1 MGNSVKRRVFGAV
14 VLGLALA
21 IVPRFELW
29 ADQTKTISS
38 VQVQTDD
45 GVTRVVL
52 AGAKDVMYTAFLAE
66 NPRRLILD
74 LPNVLFDGVETPI
87 RVDDGIV
94 TDVVLGSF
102 GDAGLPSSVARVSIG
117 LSAISEYE
125 VVPQAEQLVVTLTSG
140 APAAASEAPQ
150 AGSMQMAAA
159 QGLTP
164 EQAMPQAP
172 MREADGHTATPE
184 SEEAAPE
191 SPEAE
196 VANEADPGDPA
207 VHAGADDSADTADT
221 ADAATSADTV
231 GETTAK
237 ASRIVEVK
245 ASGDSVEVRAEGPI
259 DNVDSFVLENPDRI
273 VIDLW
278 GAKNGVP
285 HASQPIQQGSVERIR
300 IGEHPDKVRVVLD
313 LRVPVE
319 THVVAPTSNGVRIE
333 IEAASTTV
341 ESDSSVAQD
350 DTVPAAP
357 AEESFENEPGT
368 IEVRESEA
376 VEVRESESIEMRDSA
391 AAESDASEM
400 AENESGSER
409 EPGALV
415 EVESVHFES
424 MPEVDRVVVTLTHK
438 TEAILAQPDA
448 MTVIVD
454 LPGVLISAEN
464 ERRVDTREFSG
475 PVEVF
480 SAFRSPEIPGKNLR
494 VVMRRRGTTT
504 PRLEWD
510 GPQLRIEVPR
520 PQFSSASEAASTATA
535 PGAEPAAAEPTDGAA
550 SYAASPGSEI
560 VPAALPASRDELYGG
575 PADPASIDVLEE
587 GGFSG
592 DKVYRGRRISL
603 DFKDA
608 NVGNILRLIAEVSDL
623 NIIAG
628 EEVAGNV
635 TIRMVDVP
643 WDQAL
648 DVVLLTKGLGFLRI
662 GNILRIAPIDVLQRE
677 EEARL
682 KERRAKEKL
691 EDLVVKLQPVNYANV
706 GEVGG
711 LVKRLLSPRG
721 TVNVDGRTSTLI
733 IKDIPTVIQEATALV
748 KAIDTATPQVL
759 IEAKIVE
766 ASLDFSRSLGARWG
780 FGWNA
785 LGSRGGAQDLRLGD
799 GSNSVVPGSGGGGLQ
814 QSNFVVANPISA
826 AIGTLTLGLLG
837 LDDHLQLDL
846 QIQAAENKNKGKVI
860 SAPRV
865 VTLDNREA
873 VIQQGVAIAF
883 VAEDGDSINTS
894 FVDAVLELRVRPHIT
909 ADKSIIMQIKVS
921 RNAPQLS
928 DASGDVVGI
937 SKNETKTEAL
947 VRDGQTMVLG
957 GIYTVDK
964 GRGHTKMPF
973 LADIPILGVAF
984 RNSTHTDI
992 RRELLVFVT
1001 PRIVEGLPGS

>member
-1 MGNSVKRRVFGAV
+1 MGNSVKGRVFGAI

-21 IVPRFELW
+21 VVPRFELW

-66 NPRRLILD
+66 DPHRLILD

-117 LSAISEYE
+117 LSATSEYE
-125 VVPQAEQLVVTLTSG
+125 VLPQAEQLVVTLTSG
-140 APAAASEAPQ
+140 VPAAASEAPQ
-150 AGSMQMAAA
+150 AGSMPMAAA
-159 QGLTP
+159 QKLTP

-172 MREADGHTATPE
+172 MHEADGHSATSESEAAAPATPE
-184 SEEAAPE
+184 ADAA
-191 SPEAE
+191 
-196 VANEADPGDPA
+196 NQADPGDSA
-207 VHAGADDSADTADT
+207 AHAGAEDSADASGTAEM
-221 ADAATSADTV
+221 AE
-231 GETTAK
+231 ETTAK
-237 ASRIVEVK
+237 ASRIIDVK
-245 ASGDSVEVRAEGPI
+245 ASGDSVEVSSEGPI

-278 GAKNGVP
+278 GAKNGVSR
-285 HASQPIQQGSVERIR
+285 ASQPIQHGSVERIR
-300 IGEHPDKVRVVLD
+300 VGEHPDKVRVVLD

-319 THVVAPTSNGVRIE
+319 THVVAPTSNGVRVE

-341 ESDSSVAQD
+341 EGDNSVAQD

-357 AEESFENEPGT
+357 AEESFENEPAT

-376 VEVRESESIEMRDSA
+376 VEVRESESIEMRESA

-400 AENESGSER
+400 AENESGSAR
-409 EPGALV
+409 EPGAPV

-424 MPEVDRVVVTLTHK
+424 MPEVDRVVVTLTDK

-448 MTVIVD
+448 ATVIVD
-454 LPGVLISAEN
+454 LPGVMITANN

-494 VVMRRRGTTT
+494 VVMRRRGNTT
-504 PRLEWD
+504 PKLEWD

-520 PQFSSASEAASTATA
+520 PHNFASAPEAAAMATA
-535 PGAEPAAAEPTDGAA
+535 PGTEPAAAAPIDGAA
-550 SYAASPGSEI
+550 GYAASPGSEI
-560 VPAALPASRDELYGG
+560 VPAALPASKDELYGG

-608 NVGNILRLIAEVSDL
+608 NIGNILRLIAEVSDL

-706 GEVGG
+706 GEVAG
-711 LVKRLLSPRG
+711 LIKRLLSPRG

-766 ASLDFSRSLGARWG
+766 AALDFSRSLGARWG
-780 FGWNA
+780 FGYNS
-785 LGSRGGAQDLRLGD
+785 LGSQGGAQDLHLGD
-799 GSNSVVPGSGGGGLQ
+799 GSNSVVPGSGVGGIQ

-860 SAPRV
+860 SSPRV

-883 VAEDGDSINTS
+883 TAEDGDSINTS

-909 ADKSIIMQIKVS
+909 ADKSIIMDIKVS

-928 DASGDVVGI
+928 DASGAVVGI
-937 SKNETKTEAL
+937 AKNETKTEAL

-964 GRGHTKMPF
+964 GRGRTKMPF
-973 LADIPILGVAF
+973 LADIPVLGVAF

>member
-1 MGNSVKRRVFGAV
+1 

-21 IVPRFELW
+21 VVPRFELW
-29 ADQTKTISS
+29 ANQTKTISS

-66 NPRRLILD
+66 DPHRLILD

-117 LSAISEYE
+117 LSATSEYE

-140 APAAASEAPQ
+140 VPAAASEAPQ
-150 AGSMQMAAA
+150 AGSMQMATA

-172 MREADGHTATPE
+172 MRDADGHSATSE
-184 SEEAAPE
+184 SEAAAPE
-191 SPEAE
+191 TPEAD
-196 VANEADPGDPA
+196 AADQADPGDSA
-207 VHAGADDSADTADT
+207 AHAGADDSADTAN
-221 ADAATSADTV
+221 ASE
-231 GETTAK
+231 ETTAK
-237 ASRIVEVK
+237 ASRIVDVK
-245 ASGDSVEVRAEGPI
+245 ASGDNVEVRSEGPI

-278 GAKNGVP
+278 GAKNGVSS
-285 HASQPIQQGSVERIR
+285 ASQPVQQGSVERIR
-300 IGEHPDKVRVVLD
+300 VGEHPDKVRVVLD

-319 THVVAPTSNGVRIE
+319 THVVAPTSNGVRVE

-341 ESDSSVAQD
+341 ESDSTVAQD

-357 AEESFENEPGT
+357 AEESFENEPAT
-368 IEVRESEA
+368 IEVRDSEA
-376 VEVRESESIEMRDSA
+376 VEVRESESIEMREPA
-391 AAESDASEM
+391 AAASDTSEM
-400 AENESGSER
+400 ADNEMAESETDSAR
-409 EPGALV
+409 EPGAPV

-424 MPEVDRVVVTLTHK
+424 MPEVDRVVVTLTGK
-438 TEAILAQPDA
+438 TEANLVQPDA
-448 MTVIVD
+448 ATVIVD
-454 LPGVLISAEN
+454 LPGVMITPNN

-494 VVMRRRGTTT
+494 VVMRRRGNTT
-504 PRLEWD
+504 PRLDWD

-520 PQFSSASEAASTATA
+520 PHSASAPETAMTATV
-535 PGAEPAAAEPTDGAA
+535 PSSEPAAAQPTDGAA
-550 SYAASPGSEI
+550 GYAASPGSEI
-560 VPAALPASRDELYGG
+560 VPAALPAAKDELYGG

-608 NVGNILRLIAEVSDL
+608 DIGNILRLIAEVSDL

-706 GEVGG
+706 GEVAG

-780 FGWNA
+780 IGFNS
-785 LGSRGGAQDLRLGD
+785 LGSQGGAQDLHLGD
-799 GSNSVVPGSGGGGLQ
+799 GSNSVVPGSGVGGLQ

-860 SAPRV
+860 SSPRV

-883 VAEDGDSINTS
+883 TAEDGDSINTS

-909 ADKSIIMQIKVS
+909 ADKSIIMDIKVS

-928 DASGDVVGI
+928 DASGAVVGI
-937 SKNETKTEAL
+937 AKNETKTEAL

-964 GRGHTKMPF
+964 GRGRTKMPF
-973 LADIPILGVAF
+973 LADIPVLGVAF

>member
-1 MGNSVKRRVFGAV
+1 
-14 VLGLALA
+14 
-21 IVPRFELW
+21 
-29 ADQTKTISS
+29 
-38 VQVQTDD
+38 
-45 GVTRVVL
+45 
-52 AGAKDVMYTAFLAE
+52 
-66 NPRRLILD
+66 
-74 LPNVLFDGVETPI
+74 
-87 RVDDGIV
+87 
-94 TDVVLGSF
+94 
-102 GDAGLPSSVARVSIG
+102 
-117 LSAISEYE
+117 
-125 VVPQAEQLVVTLTSG
+125 
-140 APAAASEAPQ
+140 
-150 AGSMQMAAA
+150 
-159 QGLTP
+159 
-164 EQAMPQAP
+164 
-172 MREADGHTATPE
+172 
-184 SEEAAPE
+184 
-191 SPEAE
+191 
-196 VANEADPGDPA
+196 
-207 VHAGADDSADTADT
+207 
-221 ADAATSADTV
+221 
-231 GETTAK
+231 
-237 ASRIVEVK
+237 
-245 ASGDSVEVRAEGPI
+245 
-259 DNVDSFVLENPDRI
+259 
-273 VIDLW
+273 
-278 GAKNGVP
+278 
-285 HASQPIQQGSVERIR
+285 
-300 IGEHPDKVRVVLD
+300 
-313 LRVPVE
+313 
-319 THVVAPTSNGVRIE
+319 
-333 IEAASTTV
+333 
-341 ESDSSVAQD
+341 
-350 DTVPAAP
+350 
-357 AEESFENEPGT
+357 
-368 IEVRESEA
+368 
-376 VEVRESESIEMRDSA
+376 
-391 AAESDASEM
+391 
-400 AENESGSER
+400 
-409 EPGALV
+409 
-415 EVESVHFES
+415 
-424 MPEVDRVVVTLTHK
+424 
-438 TEAILAQPDA
+438 
-448 MTVIVD
+448 VIVD
-454 LPGVLISAEN
+454 LPGVLITADH

-510 GPQLRIEVPR
+510 GPQLRIVVPR
-520 PQFSSASEAASTATA
+520 PHHLASAPEAESMATA
-535 PGAEPAAAEPTDGAA
+535 PGPEPAAAADPTAGGADYA
-550 SYAASPGSEI
+550 SGPGSEI
-560 VPAALPASRDELYGG
+560 VPAALPAAKDELYGG

-608 NVGNILRLIAEVSDL
+608 DIGNILRLIAEVSDL

-706 GEVGG
+706 GEVAG

-780 FGWNA
+780 FGYNS
-785 LGSRGGAQDLRLGD
+785 LGSQGGAQDLHLGD
-799 GSNSVVPGSGGGGLQ
+799 GSNSVVPGSGVGGLQ

-837 LDDHLQLDL
+837 FDDHLQLDL

-860 SAPRV
+860 ASPRV

-883 VAEDGDSINTS
+883 TAEDGDSINTS

-909 ADKSIIMQIKVS
+909 ADKSIIMDIKVS

-928 DASGDVVGI
+928 DASGAVVGI
-937 SKNETKTEAL
+937 AKNETKTEAL

-964 GRGHTKMPF
+964 GRGRTKMPF
-973 LADIPILGVAF
+973 LADIPVLGVAF

>member
-1 MGNSVKRRVFGAV
+1 MGNSVNRRLFGAI
-14 VLGLALA
+14 VLGLVLA

-29 ADQTKTISS
+29 ADQTQTISS
-38 VQVQTDD
+38 VEVQTED

-52 AGAKDVMYTAFLAE
+52 GGAEDVMYTAFLAAD
-66 NPRRLILD
+66 PHRLILD

-87 RVDDGIV
+87 RVNDGIV

-102 GDAGLPSSVARVSIG
+102 GDTGLPSSVARVSIG
-117 LSAISEYE
+117 LAGTSEYE
-125 VVPQAEQLVVTLTSG
+125 VVPQGEELIITLTPG
-140 APAAASEAPQ
+140 APASAFKGASPSTVQ
-150 AGSMQMAAA
+150 LAAA
-159 QGLTP
+159 QGMAS
-164 EQAMPQAP
+164 ESARPQVP
-172 MREADGHTATPE
+172 KPEADAHPATPDHPA
-184 SEEAAPE
+184 AAPADPQVND
-191 SPEAE
+191 SPEASKLDSK
-196 VANEADPGDPA
+196 ASAS
-207 VHAGADDSADTADT
+207 GA
-221 ADAATSADTV
+221 
-231 GETTAK
+231 TT
-237 ASRIVEVK
+237 ASRIVDVK
-245 ASGDSVEVRAEGPI
+245 ASGDAIEVRSEGPI
-259 DNVDSFVLENPDRI
+259 DNVDSFVLEDPDRI
-273 VIDLW
+273 VIDFW
-278 GAKNGVP
+278 GAKSGIWP
-285 HASQPIQQGSVERIR
+285 ASRSIEQGSVAKVR
-300 IGEHPDKVRVVLD
+300 IGEHADKVRVVLD
-313 LRVPVE
+313 LRVPPE
-319 THVVAPTSNGVRIE
+319 THVVAPIPNGVRVE
-333 IEAASTTV
+333 IEPASTMV
-341 ESDSSVAQD
+341 DSDDTVAQD

-357 AEESFENEPGT
+357 GEESFASEP
-368 IEVRESEA
+368 SA
-376 VEVRESESIEMRDSA
+376 VEVREPATVEVREPGSTEPARESETEL
-391 AAESDASEM
+391 
-400 AENESGSER
+400 

-415 EVESVHFES
+415 EVKSVHFES
-424 MPEVDRVVVTLTHK
+424 MPEVDRVVVSLSAP
-438 TEAILAQPDA
+438 TEATLSQPDA
-448 MTVIVD
+448 ATVIVD
-454 LPGVLISAEN
+454 LPGVLISADE

-480 SAFRSPEIPGKNLR
+480 SAFRSPEIPGKNVR
-494 VVMRRRGTTT
+494 IVMRRHGTTK
-504 PRLEWD
+504 PRLTWD
-510 GPQLRIEVPR
+510 GPQLRIEIPR
-520 PQFSSASEAASTATA
+520 PEPGSAPEAPPSAPDFDQAS
-535 PGAEPAAAEPTDGAA
+535 AETTHAAD
-550 SYAASPGSEI
+550 SYASGPESEI
-560 VPAALPASRDELYGG
+560 TPAALPAAKDQLYGG

-608 NVGNILRLIAEVSDL
+608 DIGNILRLIAEVSDL

-706 GEVGG
+706 GEVAG

-780 FGWNA
+780 FGYNA
-785 LGSRGGAQDLRLGD
+785 LGSQGGAQDLHLGD
-799 GSNSVVPGSGGGGLQ
+799 GSNSVVPGSGVGGLQ

-860 SAPRV
+860 SSPRV

-883 VAEDGDSINTS
+883 TAEDGDSINTS
-894 FVDAVLELRVRPHIT
+894 FVDAVLERRVRPHIT
-909 ADKSIIMQIKVS
+909 ADKSIIMDIKVS

-928 DASGDVVGI
+928 DASGAVVGI
-937 SKNETKTEAL
+937 AKNETKTEAL

-964 GRGHTKMPF
+964 GRGRTKMPF
-973 LADIPILGVAF
+973 LADIPVLGVAF

-1001 PRIVEGLPGS
+1001 PRIVQGLPGE